1 VTPRRGVFWPL
12 LLIAL
17 GIVFLLANF
26 GFIAGVSWLAIFSLW
41 PLLLILIGLDVAF
54 GRRWPLAALA
64 AEVLVIAAGLAL
76 VASSPGAGSGI
87 FTFGNSGGGGAPDVT
102 LVRTN
107 ATSLAVTLNGGAGR
121 YHVSGGAM
129 ELVTAHSANPDLR
142 LRASERSGRA
152 DVRIDQTG
160 TPGIFRGT
168 SSADIEV
175 RIASDVPTSFN
186 MNAGAG
192 EFDIDLSDVR
202 VTDARINTGASTT
215 RLVLPKPAGD
225 VPVRIGAGASTVV
238 ITVPEGIEA
247 QVSTSGGLLSL
258 RSDNSRLGEGGGT
271 GGCVAC
277 GSAVQTSG
285 YATAKDRVSISISA
299 GASSIVVR

>member
-1 VTPRRGVFWPL
+1 VTRRGVFWPL

-26 GFIAGVSWLAIFSLW
+26 GLITGVSWLAILSLW

-54 GRRWPLAALA
+54 GRRWPVAALA
-64 AEVLVIAAGLAL
+64 VEVLVIAAGLAL
-76 VASSPGAGSGI
+76 VAASPSLGNGI
-87 FTFGNSGGGGAPDVT
+87 FTFGRGGGNGVSDVA
-102 LVRTN
+102 VPRGN
-107 ATSLAVTLNGGAGR
+107 AASLALTLTGGAGR
-121 YHVSGGAM
+121 YHVSGGATD
-129 ELVTAHSANPDLR
+129 LVTAHSDNADLR
-142 LRASERSGRA
+142 LRASERSDRA

-160 TPGIFRGT
+160 PQGIFRGT
-168 SSADIEV
+168 GSTDIEV
-175 RIASDVPTSFN
+175 RIASNVPTSFT

-192 EFDIDLSDVR
+192 EFDIDLTDVR
-202 VTDARINTGASTT
+202 VADARINTGASTT

-225 VPVRIGAGASTVV
+225 VPVRIGAGASTLV
-238 ITVPEGIEA
+238 ITVPEGVEA

-277 GSAVQTSG
+277 GSSVQTSG
-285 YATAKDRVSISISA
+285 YATARDRISISISA

>member
-26 GFIAGVSWLAIFSLW
+26 GVIAGVSWLAILSLW

-54 GRRWPLAALA
+54 GRRWPVAALA

-76 VASSPGAGSGI
+76 VASSPGAGVGI
-87 FTFGNSGGGGAPDVT
+87 FTFGSGGGGAPDVR

-107 ATSLAVTLNGGAGR
+107 ATSLALTLNGGAGR

-129 ELVTAHSANPDLR
+129 DLVSGHSANADLR
-142 LRASERSGRA
+142 LRASERGGRA

-168 SSADIEV
+168 SPTDIEV

-258 RSDNSRLGEGGGT
+258 RSDNGRLGEGGGT

-277 GSAVQTSG
+277 GSSVQTSG
-285 YATAKDRVSISISA
+285 YGAARDRVSISISA